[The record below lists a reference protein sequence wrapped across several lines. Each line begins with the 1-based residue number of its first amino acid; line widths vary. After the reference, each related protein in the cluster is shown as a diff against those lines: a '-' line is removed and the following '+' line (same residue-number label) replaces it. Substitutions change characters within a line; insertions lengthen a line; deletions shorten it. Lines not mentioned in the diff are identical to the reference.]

1 MHSSLECALCCYV
14 QFCALPY
21 SCSCLAVHCS
31 CGTLSC
37 SCNALP
43 CSTFLQLYCP
53 AIACLAAAFP
63 CSSLQLHYRCNA
75 LQLPYG
81 ALRLVHPL
89 LAPSLLRLHYTSH
102 GPPTSSQP
110 KNSPHMIRKIITL
123 LMMKTMM
130 RLSMIQMI
138 TIIMVNS
145 QKHMNNT
152 ITTPDTRSPH
162 LWRIKQIQL
171 HAVQLNI
178 QYQNKCNFS
187 SPRPSQKIRIPNPK
201 ELKASPKGPWTSS
214 FQYDPLFR
222 NSKDKLYLILF

>member
-21 SCSCLAVHCS
+21 SCSCLAVHFSCSTLPCS
-31 CGTLSC
+31 CI
-37 SCNALP
+37 ALP

-53 AIACLAAAFP
+53 TVACLAAALP
-63 CSSLQLHYRCNA
+63 SSTLQLHYLAVALQLHCLAVHWSCIA

-110 KNSPHMIRKIITL
+110 KNSPHMIRKMITL

-130 RLSMIQMI
+130 
-138 TIIMVNS
+138 
-145 QKHMNNT
+145 H
-152 ITTPDTRSPH
+152 
-162 LWRIKQIQL
+162 
-171 HAVQLNI
+171 
-178 QYQNKCNFS
+178 
-187 SPRPSQKIRIPNPK
+187 
-201 ELKASPKGPWTSS
+201 
-214 FQYDPLFR
+214 
-222 NSKDKLYLILF
+222 